1 MVLNGILIELPPEEL
16 SADFDPARGMRNRHL
31 MTILASRLVR
41 PFPDI
46 VGRHSRMLVPVEEG
60 SHILI
65 ECNFASDVTGSPPTS
80 PPEFGTTSAADSGN
94 VTQSRPAVILVHGL
108 EGSAQSHYLL
118 GLSRKFLAAGFDTI
132 RMNMRNCGGTL
143 HLSRTLYNAGLS
155 ADVVALAR
163 YLIKVRRYDQIYFVG
178 FSLGGNMVLKAAAEL
193 ANRNATWL
201 KGVCAISPSIDLHA
215 CVDEIEKGFNR
226 IYERNFL
233 RGLREKILAKNK
245 LFPGKYSIRGLKSI
259 QSIRL
264 FDDLYTAPDGGYSS
278 VSDYYTRASA
288 LPMVAQIK
296 VPTMVIAAKDDPIV
310 PFRAFESLNSINSSI
325 KLLAPQHGGHAGFI
339 GYDVIGHE
347 SSVDRYWAEN
357 QVVRFCTSHSRTA

>member
-1 MVLNGILIELPPEEL
+1 M
-16 SADFDPARGMRNRHL
+16 
-31 MTILASRLVR
+31 R

-65 ECNFASDVTGSPPTS
+65 ECNFASDAVANTVVPGAISNVSDVVNNASSAPTPSVVTGAVKSEPP
-80 PPEFGTTSAADSGN
+80 
-94 VTQSRPAVILVHGL
+94 RPAVILLHGL

-155 ADVVALAR
+155 GDVVALAR
-163 YLIKVRRYDQIYFVG
+163 YLIKVRHYDQIYIIG
-178 FSLGGNMVLKAAAEL
+178 FSLGGNVVLKAAAEL

-215 CVDEIEKGFNR
+215 CVNEIEKGFNR

-233 RGLREKILAKNK
+233 RGLKEKIFTKSK
-245 LFPGKYSIRGLKSI
+245 LFPEKYETQGLKSI

-288 LPMVAQIK
+288 LPIMADIK
-296 VPTMVIAAKDDPIV
+296 VPTLVIAAQDDPIV
-310 PFRAFESLNSINSSI
+310 PFNTFESLNSINGLI

-339 GYDVIGHE
+339 GHDVTGRDTP
-347 SSVDRYWAEN
+347 VDRYWAEN
-357 QVVRFCTSHSRTA
+357 QVVKFCVRQSMAV

>member
-1 MVLNGILIELPPEEL
+1 
-16 SADFDPARGMRNRHL
+16 MRNRHL
-31 MTILASRLVR
+31 MTILASRWVR

-46 VGRHSRMLVPVEEG
+46 VGCHSRMLVPVEEG
-60 SHILI
+60 SHVLI
-65 ECNFASDVTGSPPTS
+65 ECNFPTGGALTSLPQKSAS
-80 PPEFGTTSAADSGN
+80 SAPQSSDRGN
-94 VTQSRPAVILVHGL
+94 VEAPRPAVILVHGL

-118 GLSRKFLAAGFDTI
+118 GLSRKFLAVGFDTI

-155 ADVVALAR
+155 ADVIALAR
-163 YLIKVRRYDQIYFVG
+163 YLIKVRQYEEIYFVG

-226 IYERNFL
+226 VYERNFL
-233 RGLREKILAKNK
+233 RGLKEKILAKNK
-245 LFPGKYSIRGLKSI
+245 LFPGKYETRGLKSI

-264 FDDLYTAPDGGYSS
+264 FDDTYTAPDGGYSS
-278 VSDYYTRASA
+278 VSDYYTRASS
-288 LPMVAQIK
+288 LPMVADIK
-296 VPTMVIAAKDDPIV
+296 VPAMVIAAKDDPIV
-310 PFRAFESLNSINSSI
+310 PFSAFDSLTSRNSLI

-339 GYDVIGHE
+339 GYDVTGRE
-347 SSVDRYWAEN
+347 TPEDRYWAEN
-357 QVVRFCTSHSRTA
+357 QVVRFCVAQSTAV

>member
-1 MVLNGILIELPPEEL
+1 MLCGILIELPPEEL
-16 SADFDPARGMRNRHL
+16 FADFDPARGMRNRHL
-31 MTILASRLVR
+31 MTILASRWVR

-46 VGRHSRMLVPVEEG
+46 VGHHSRMLVPVEEG
-60 SHILI
+60 SHVLI
-65 ECNFASDVTGSPPTS
+65 ECNFASGSTITS
-80 PPEFGTTSAADSGN
+80 SPQSSAPLVPHYNMKAGAP
-94 VTQSRPAVILVHGL
+94 RPAVILVHGL

-118 GLSRKFLAAGFDTI
+118 GLSRKFLAVGFDTI

-163 YLIKVRRYDQIYFVG
+163 YLIKVRQYDEIYFVG

-215 CVDEIEKGFNR
+215 CVNEIEKGFNR
-226 IYERNFL
+226 VYERNFL
-233 RGLREKILAKNK
+233 RGLKEKIFAKNK
-245 LFPGKYSIRGLKSI
+245 LFPGKYETRGLKSI

-264 FDDLYTAPDGGYSS
+264 FDDIYTAPDGGYSS
-278 VSDYYTRASA
+278 VSDYYTRASS
-288 LPMVAQIK
+288 LPMVADIK

-310 PFRAFESLNSINSSI
+310 PFSAFESLTSRNSLI

-339 GYDVIGHE
+339 GYDVTGRE
-347 SSVDRYWAEN
+347 TPEDRYWAEN
-357 QVVRFCTSHSRTA
+357 QVVKFCVAQSTAV